1 MPYADV
7 IKYLKAIQEK
17 RSLLE
22 KDYLYTWEKIG
33 RPNQKMPKGYW
44 ALWLILA
51 GRGFGKTR
59 TGAESIRQLVE
70 EGVYKRI
77 ALVGASILQTR
88 SIMVEGVSGLLSVF
102 PPHQRPRLEMTKRE
116 LHFQNGA
123 IATLFG
129 GEQVDQL
136 RGPQFDAAWVDELA
150 KFRHPQKLME
160 QLQLCLRLGEHPR
173 CIVTTTPRPLP
184 LFQKW
189 FTQDNVV
196 VTRGTTFENKDNL
209 SPLFMEQVV
218 KEFEGTTL
226 GSQELYGEILTE
238 TKGALWQRNN
248 IIYSDLPY
256 DEHQKLLLKRIVV
269 AIDPATTHHEG
280 SDETGIVVVGIDEK
294 GQGYVLEDL
303 SGRHSPLEWGQR
315 AVKAYHAYHADR
327 IVAETNKGGD
337 LVERVIRSIDP
348 HVAYKEV
355 RATRGKA
362 TRAEPIAALYEKG
375 IVFHKRPFHALEDQM
390 CSYVPGSTRKSPD
403 RIDALVWGFTEIFL
417 EREATATLKMWRV

>member
-1 MPYADV
+1 MVY
-7 IKYLKAIQEK
+7 
-17 RSLLE
+17 
-22 KDYLYTWEKIG
+22 EKILSYLQEIKQQRISMG
-33 RPNQKMPKGYW
+33 CNDAYDWKKRARSNQKIPQGDW

-59 TGAESIRQLVE
+59 TGAESVRQLVE
-70 EGVYKRI
+70 EGGYKRI

-88 SIMVEGVSGLLSVF
+88 SIMVEGVSGLLSIF
-102 PPHQRPRLEMTKRE
+102 PPNMRPRVEMTKRE
-116 LHFQNGA
+116 IHFKNGA

-160 QLQLCLRLGEHPR
+160 QLQLCLRLGAHPR

-189 FTQDNVV
+189 LTQDNIV
-196 VTRGTTFENKDNL
+196 VTRGTTFENAANL

-238 TKGALWQRNN
+238 TKGALWQRKN
-248 IIYSDLPY
+248 IIYSDIPH
-256 DEHQKLLLKRIVV
+256 DEHQRFQLKRIVV
-269 AIDPATTHHEG
+269 AIDPATTHHED
-280 SDETGIVVVGIDEK
+280 SDETGIVVVGMDEQ
-294 GQGYVLEDL
+294 GQGFVLEDL
-303 SGRHSPLEWGQR
+303 SGRHSPLDWGQR
-315 AVKAYHAYHADR
+315 AVQAYHTYRADR

-348 HVAYKEV
+348 HVSYKEV

-375 IVFHKRPFHALEDQM
+375 IIFHKRPFHALEDQM
-390 CSYVPGSTRKSPD
+390 CSFVPGSTRKSPD
-403 RIDALVWGFTEIFL
+403 RIDALVWGFTELFL
-417 EREATATLKMWRV
+417 EREATAALKMWRV